1 MIEETKKSIFKE
13 DYRLIFEKKPGI
25 SQIISGLFLFIGGL
39 FFIIRLPIYFYI
51 SILAGAL
58 LLFLGFNIIV
68 GFLGSLCRR
77 FLEKHKGIKV
87 VFVIAYFLPLVLLN
101 IPLLPVILYNYI
113 SDKII
118 KMEMF
123 RFKNIPETLLIFT
136 IGLSLSFFL
145 SYQVL
150 VIILGQIVHVSTNLQ
165 VLVSLLFLIS
175 FNYLNIVIKR
185 VSISFKRKSI
195 SIDDND
201 KHDFDRYKAELH
213 VVNVF
218 FFFLLVLMI
227 NLFDIGFF
235 LGDNEQ
241 VFIHGINVA
250 FIIYIAYDRLLGK
263 WRNYQKE
270 WE

>member
-1 MIEETKKSIFKE
+1 MIEDTKKSILKE
-13 DYRLIFEKKPGI
+13 DYRLIFDKKPGI
-25 SQIISGLFLFIGGL
+25 PQIILGLLLFAGGL
-39 FFIIRLPIYFYI
+39 FFLIRLPVYIYI
-51 SILAGAL
+51 SILFGTL
-58 LLFLGFNIIV
+58 LLFVGFNFIV
-68 GFLGSLCRR
+68 GFIGSLCRR
-77 FLEKHKGIKV
+77 FLDKHKKIKL
-87 VFVIAYFLPLVLLN
+87 VFVIAYFLPLALLN
-101 IPLLPVILYNYI
+101 IALLPIILYNYV

-123 RFKNIPETLLIFT
+123 RFKNIPETLLIF
-136 IGLSLSFFL
+136 IAGLVLSFIL

-150 VIILGQIVHVSTNLQ
+150 IIILGRILPGSMNLHVLG
-165 VLVSLLFLIS
+165 SLLLLVL

-185 VSISFKRKSI
+185 ISISFKSKNVSMD
-195 SIDDND
+195 DDN
-201 KHDFDRYKAELH
+201 KRDFERYKAELH

-227 NLFDIGFF
+227 NLFDISSF
-235 LGDNEQ
+235 LGDDEQ

-263 WRNYQKE
+263 WRTYQKE